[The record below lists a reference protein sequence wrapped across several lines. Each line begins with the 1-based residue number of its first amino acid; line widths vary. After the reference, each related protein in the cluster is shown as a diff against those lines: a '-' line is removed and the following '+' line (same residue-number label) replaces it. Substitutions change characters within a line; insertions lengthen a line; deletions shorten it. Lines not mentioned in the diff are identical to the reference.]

1 MELTED
7 LRSLLEAAETR
18 MAELEAE
25 HAHCN
30 SRIRELREQN
40 TNLQALTAASRILAA
55 SPQRDNVLSA
65 IADIVTG
72 MIGGRE
78 LAIFEIDHIRQSLAL
93 VRAHGLDATSPQLI
107 QAMPLL
113 DRVMTI
119 GEALVVN
126 EVESRAH
133 GGIKAAVP
141 LKLEGCVTGVIAI
154 FRLNE
159 PKSELEAVDHSLLE
173 ILASQAAISLHSVAY
188 KSLRPTV
195 RPPPPA
201 PSAETDDGASHER

>member
-1 MELTED
+1 MGAEMERPED
-7 LRSLLEAAETR
+7 LRSRLAAVESR

-30 SRIRELREQN
+30 TRIRMLRDQN
-40 TNLQALTAASRILAA
+40 IDLQALTAASRILAA
-55 SPQRDNVLSA
+55 SPQRDNVLAA
-65 IADIVTG
+65 IADIVIG

-93 VRAHGLDATSPQLI
+93 VQAHGLDATSPQLLA
-107 QAMPLL
+107 AMPLL
-113 DRVMTI
+113 DRVADT
-119 GEALVVN
+119 GESVVVR
-126 EVESRAH
+126 EGDSGVY
-133 GGIKAAVP
+133 GGLTAAVP
-141 LKLEGCVTGVIAI
+141 LKLEGCVTGVVAI
-154 FRLNE
+154 FRLADPKAGLE
-159 PKSELEAVDHSLLE
+159 PVDHSLLE

-201 PSAETDDGASHER
+201 RGEAEDEAT

>member
-1 MELTED
+1 MELTDD
-7 LRSLLEAAETR
+7 LRSRLEAAESR
-18 MAELEAE
+18 MAALEAE

-30 SRIRELREQN
+30 ARIRELRDQN

-65 IADIVTG
+65 IADIVVG

-78 LAIFEIDHIRQSLAL
+78 LAIFEIDHIRETLAL

-107 QAMPLL
+107 AAMSILEGV
-113 DRVMTI
+113 RAS
-119 GEALVVN
+119 GEALVVS
-126 EVESRAH
+126 EGESGAY
-133 GGIKAAVP
+133 GGLTAAVP

-154 FRLNE
+154 FRLTDR
-159 PKSELEAVDHSLLE
+159 KAELDPVDHSLLD

-201 PSAETDDGASHER
+201 PPGERDGDAR